1 MFTGLPTATVRALQR
16 GAPDSYGH
24 PPERHTSDGE
34 GNPCRHCLCM
44 IEEGAEM
51 LVLAHRPFERSHA
64 YAETGPIFLH
74 ARECEPFTG
83 DGVPE
88 IAVSPRY
95 LLRGY
100 GADERIVY
108 GTGGVVAREDVA
120 ARAAE
125 LLTHE
130 DVAFVHVRS
139 SRNNCWQARAER
151 G

>member
-1 MFTGLPTATVRALQR
+1 MFTGLPTATVRVLQR

-34 GNPCRHCLCM
+34 GNPCRHCLRM
-44 IEEGAEM
+44 IEEGAAM

-64 YAETGPIFLH
+64 YAETRPIFLH

-83 DGVPE
+83 EGVPE

-108 GTGGVVAREDVA
+108 GTGGVVEREA
-120 ARAAE
+120 LAERAAE
-125 LLTHE
+125 LPARD
-130 DVAFVHVRS
+130 DVAFVDMRS
-139 SRNNCWQARAER
+139 ASNNCWQARVVD
-151 G
+151 